1 MVNFPTQIPDCDSY
15 SPALLDFFLSSD
27 ASICSTM
34 AFPSLCN
41 FDHVVVSVFIDFPIN
56 SKQDAL
62 FHCITYD
69 YSCADWDGLPDNLR
83 DVSLEDIFKL
93 SDSAGASGFCERV
106 QVGIDV

>member
-1 MVNFPTQIPDCDSY
+1 MTFCPLRNSY
-15 SPALLDFFLSSD
+15 DF
-27 ASICSTM
+27 
-34 AFPSLCN
+34 
-41 FDHVVVSVFIDFPIN
+41 VVSVFIDFPIN